1 METNISDTPITDAAY
16 FPPSSTMY
24 SLAGEM
30 KKLERQNV
38 QLRAELLACYN
49 RIPGI
54 EQISELPDVIL
65 SGTVSNTIHAYG
77 MMQEEK
83 LKRLREVGAK
93 MAELLECYS
102 GFNETEEWA
111 CLTRSQ
117 YIRETRM
124 ATEVWAKVKGQP

>member
-83 LKRLREVGAK
+83 LKRLREAGDKLIDAIYSVQCWSGTHVGDCADEFES
-93 MAELLECYS
+93 A
-102 GFNETEEWA
+102 
-111 CLTRSQ
+111 
-117 YIRETRM
+117 
-124 ATEVWAKVKGQP
+124 KGQP